1 MMMVLLDL
9 YVLFYLRWVDTQ
21 NLLIMIEKN
30 MCFVI
35 EDDSVLVKYKEIWNN
50 NKELDIKF
58 CSKPVCD
65 EKYIRTKVKTSNGV
79 ISTIVWGNKTPKE
92 RIHYTCVPA
101 ICIDSVMKIHK
112 KDYPQVCLEECKY
125 EIKNKRWWNVFMLN

>member
-9 YVLFYLRWVDTQ
+9 YVLFCLRWVDTQ

-50 NKELDIKF
+50 NR
-58 CSKPVCD
+58 V
-65 EKYIRTKVKTSNGV
+65 R
-79 ISTIVWGNKTPKE
+79 
-92 RIHYTCVPA
+92 H
-101 ICIDSVMKIHK
+101 KI
-112 KDYPQVCLEECKY
+112 L
-125 EIKNKRWWNVFMLN
+125 